1 MSGRTRMARRRVDP
15 RSARQAYL
23 VGDGSVEHDKVA
35 RALPVALRAADVRV
49 KGGVDDGEDG
59 DEDEHGAAEDDV
71 DRDVARLDEHE
82 MDKADDDD
90 VGEKAEHGEDLEGEE
105 ELVRLAQL
113 KDEGKGR
120 GERSVRP

>member
-1 MSGRTRMARRRVDP
+1 M
-15 RSARQAYL
+15 
-23 VGDGSVEHDKVA
+23 
-35 RALPVALRAADVRV
+35 
-49 KGGVDDGEDG
+49 DDGEDG

-71 DRDVARLDEHE
+71 DRDGAPVQVVARLDEHE